1 MADLKHVG
9 RLVTN
14 KKRVVIAFRTLPGD
28 AESAL
33 VIATESLKYQDHDA
47 LIRVVESN
55 AGQSAYELA
64 DALDRASLPETGDS
78 MLTSFHRR
86 GILVKVATSEV
97 EMIPNSSTKVILS
110 DLNRMIADQR
120 GISIQDLTIKP
131 GDESKLT
138 EVASVNEVKPPK
150 ANIEVVEESSGV
162 LTDDDIAKQYR
173 SQADTMFK
181 EAQRLRKEADEL
193 SPIKK
198 KSSAKKT
205 A

>member
-14 KKRVVIAFRTLPGD
+14 KKRVVVAFRTLPGD
-28 AESAL
+28 PNSAL
-33 VIATESLKYQDHDA
+33 VIGTESLKDQDHDA
-47 LIRVVESN
+47 LIKVVESN
-55 AGQSAYELA
+55 AGQTAYELA
-64 DALDRASLPETGDS
+64 EALDRASLPETGDS

-97 EMIPNSSTKVILS
+97 EMIPNSSTSIILS
-110 DLNRMIADQR
+110 DLNRVIANQR
-120 GISIQDLTIKP
+120 GISIEDLTVKP
-131 GDESKLT
+131 GETAKVT
-138 EVASVNEVKPPK
+138 EVGSVNEIKPPLS
-150 ANIEVVEESSGV
+150 EPVVEEAGV
-162 LTDDDIAKQYR
+162 LTDDDLAKQYR

>member
-14 KKRVVIAFRTLPGD
+14 KKRVVVAFRTLPGD
-28 AESAL
+28 PNSAL
-33 VIATESLKYQDHDA
+33 VIGTESLKDQDHDA
-47 LIRVVESN
+47 LIKVVESN
-55 AGQSAYELA
+55 AGQTAYELA
-64 DALDRASLPETGDS
+64 EALDRASLPETGDS

-86 GILVKVATSEV
+86 GILVKVATTEV
-97 EMIPNSSTKVILS
+97 EMIPNSSTSIILS
-110 DLNRMIADQR
+110 DLNRVIAEQR
-120 GISIQDLTIKP
+120 GISIEDLTVKP
-131 GDESKLT
+131 GETAKVT
-138 EVASVNEVKPPK
+138 EVGSVNEIKPPVSEPI
-150 ANIEVVEESSGV
+150 AEEAGV
-162 LTDDDIAKQYR
+162 LTDDDLAKQYR

>member
-14 KKRVVIAFRTLPGD
+14 KKRVVVAFRTLPGD
-28 AESAL
+28 ANSAL
-33 VIATESLKYQDHDA
+33 VVATESLKDQDHDA
-47 LIRVVESN
+47 LIKVVESN
-55 AGQSAYELA
+55 AGQTAYELA
-64 DALDRASLPETGDS
+64 EAMDRASLPETGES
-78 MLTSFHRR
+78 MLTSFHKR
-86 GILVKVATSEV
+86 GILVRVATSEV
-97 EMIPNSSTKVILS
+97 EMIPNSSTSVILS

-120 GISIQDLTIKP
+120 GISIEDLTIKP
-131 GDESKLT
+131 GDEPKVT
-138 EVASVNEVKPPK
+138 EVGSVNEIK
-150 ANIEVVEESSGV
+150 APVAEAVEQSDGI
-162 LTDDDIAKQYR
+162 LTDEDLAKQYR

-193 SPIKK
+193 SPSKK

>member
-14 KKRVVIAFRTLPGD
+14 KKRVVVAFRTLPGD
-28 AESAL
+28 PNSAL
-33 VIATESLKYQDHDA
+33 VIGTESLRDQDHDA
-47 LIRVVESN
+47 LIKVVESN
-55 AGQSAYELA
+55 AGQTAYELA
-64 DALDRASLPETGDS
+64 EALDRASLPETGDS
-78 MLTSFHRR
+78 MLTSFHKR
-86 GILVKVATSEV
+86 GILVKVATTEV
-97 EMIPNSSTKVILS
+97 EMIPNSSTSIILS
-110 DLNRMIADQR
+110 DLNRVIADQR
-120 GISIQDLTIKP
+120 GISIEDLTVKP
-131 GDESKLT
+131 GEAAKVT
-138 EVASVNEVKPPK
+138 EVGSVNEIKPPISEPI
-150 ANIEVVEESSGV
+150 AEEAGV
-162 LTDDDIAKQYR
+162 LTDDDLAKQYR